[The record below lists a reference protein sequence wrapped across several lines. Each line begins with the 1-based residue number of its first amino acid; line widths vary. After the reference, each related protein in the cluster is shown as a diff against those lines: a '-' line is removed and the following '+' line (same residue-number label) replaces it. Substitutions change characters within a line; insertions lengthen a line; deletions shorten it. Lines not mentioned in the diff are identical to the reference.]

1 MKKEKLT
8 QKNAENSPSGG
19 VVVGKRNGQTM
30 IYDDASVGG
39 YFVGKLHSEGGI
51 KMVNKSTGQPL
62 EVQGSEVIITAPAVS
77 DTTKREFQGKMMTNR
92 QILSKI
98 NSDGG
103 GVSFAESGME
113 VPKSIKHTGA
123 SYKYGGKTM
132 TDHEIMTSMN
142 GGGTMLLAPNE
153 KPSNLNA
160 EQYKLVRT
168 PAFKKWFGDWEN
180 EPANSSEVVDENGE
194 PKIMYHGS
202 RGDFNV
208 FSNENENKLSWTE
221 GGLGFY
227 FTSNYNSALGYG
239 RKVISA
245 FINSRAIKKS
255 NETEHA
261 FVNENDLYKL
271 RKSGFDSIYFNGEF
285 TNTSGKRTFKDDE
298 LVVFEPTQIKLADGT
313 NTKFDANNPDIR
325 YEGGGHLAEGFSL
338 RDIADIHQVPLAEL
352 KKQVKSGMEAESE
365 HTSSK
370 REQMKI
376 VKDHLFENPKYYT
389 LLKKAGLEHGG
400 DFESLYE
407 NENDYIKYLVAFN
420 LADGVES
427 YKLKEY
433 LKSKGLS
440 SVGLLPENVRT
451 DAKYRKLKSDFDIA
465 FKRLQNLP
473 KFKYPKNRDRVQES
487 KDRKKAKEISD
498 KIIQIKLKNESFEN
512 GGANEIGG
520 TFNIKN
526 QFDSFT
532 TIKVMPIDENL
543 RVSKDFFS
551 VKITVRAK
559 SGNDI
564 KIQEK
569 PLVTYPISKYDSF
582 MEDLYK
588 RNPTKFKKGGEV
600 VNLVKDAKNGNSPS
614 RDLNNYNDLLDVQVD
629 GAVGGDSG
637 IYVNGGAVGYDFT
650 FLKSNPMQ
658 RARAITVLEKKIRHD
673 GNIMSNYEFLEQ
685 LPKGLEV
692 GVSKLFSRKSEKGY
706 VEKLSIGDF
715 IVDSKAEID
724 YYQYL
729 QNGGYP
735 YSKYI
740 VEVREAETKKSE
752 ADKIV
757 RNEQQRLREI
767 SDIENYKNS
776 EIAKRNQIKELIEK
790 GADAI
795 IKKMN
800 APRLMQIEKYKTQRQ
815 TNDVKQDIDYHT
827 RMIEQTERQVNNA
840 YDIASKLYEIV
851 DGEVQPKFDWKVGDK
866 VKVKGYINNLPAEIE
881 TEVVELKENKFGEI
895 AYKVESKEGIANSW
909 ISYDGLYPATETNLK
924 KLDWDTTFTN
934 GFNKGQKLSEQE
946 IETIDVYNDF
956 VYGLNFKNG
965 GMFDAK
971 TEQTIG
977 LLSITNNPVKLA
989 VILEKDVNGS
999 DYTAITYNQKIK
1011 RRLHSLAEKSN
1022 RVIVINDSKL
1032 RTEIRQFPYLLV
1044 SENDA
1049 KNYEV
1054 ASEFYEK
1061 LETPRNEF
1069 KKQFTKKMEDEKKSN
1084 ENMSDNK
1091 EYEYVLTVRPFDIGT
1106 YPKENFLRFEE
1117 QNYQY
1122 GVVIYSKPLPIK
1134 EMEHYSLCPITEI
1147 KDFENKFLYYIFS
1160 GTKQKIQVKLIP
1172 DERKG
1177 YFVDIIYYDGD
1188 EVVDTEMM
1196 SAVSFLKKVQEG
1208 DYKLENE
1215 IKDEPKKD
1223 DVEITTGY
1231 FKVDSENTGFE
1242 YAKKINNYFNKWNKI
1257 KTLKDKLNFERLDV
1271 PMFGSFENEN
1281 VLSQIEHFEKIGF
1294 ELGANEVVRNDFK
1307 KEVKKIIDKKI
1318 FDREMDKRRYPKEE
1332 QEVGSKKEKSFES
1345 EGSTEGKGKLYEFFT
1360 PQVVADKMLALAQ
1373 HYGFKGGNVL
1383 EPATGSG
1390 RLIKNLKD
1398 TNITAFEISK
1408 DNFEILKREFP
1419 NAELYNFNF
1428 EKAFLKEPRFNT
1440 LLNRK
1445 GTETWLKNAPFDLV
1459 VANPPYGKFSGLYSS
1474 YFNFKGQVEHFF
1486 ILQSLHLLK
1495 KGGLGVYL
1503 IPSSFL
1509 RNGIAYNDIKK
1520 QIFEIAELVDAY
1532 RLPSNIF
1539 EKTQI
1544 GTDILILRKK

>member
-1 MKKEKLT
+1 MRKENLT
-8 QKNAENSPSGG
+8 ENKAESTPTGG
-19 VVVGKRNGQTM
+19 VLVGKREGQTM
-30 IYDDASVGG
+30 IHNKGSLSG
-39 YFVGKLHSEGGI
+39 YLVGKTHAEGGI
-51 KMVNKSTGQPL
+51 KAINKSTGQPL
-62 EVQGSEVIITAPAVS
+62 EMQGGEVVITAPAVS
-77 DTTKREFQGKMMTNR
+77 DNTKREFEGKMLTNR
-92 QILSKI
+92 EILSEI
-98 NSDGG
+98 NSRGG

-142 GGGTMLLAPNE
+142 
-153 KPSNLNA
+153 
-160 EQYKLVRT
+160 
-168 PAFKKWFGDWEN
+168 
-180 EPANSSEVVDENGE
+180 
-194 PKIMYHGS
+194 
-202 RGDFNV
+202 
-208 FSNENENKLSWTE
+208 
-221 GGLGFY
+221 
-227 FTSNYNSALGYG
+227 
-239 RKVISA
+239 
-245 FINSRAIKKS
+245 
-255 NETEHA
+255 
-261 FVNENDLYKL
+261 
-271 RKSGFDSIYFNGEF
+271 
-285 TNTSGKRTFKDDE
+285 
-298 LVVFEPTQIKLADGT
+298 
-313 NTKFDANNPDIR
+313 
-325 YEGGGHLAEGFSL
+325 GGGHLAEGFSL

-840 YDIASKLYEIV
+840 YDIASKLYEII
-851 DGEVQPKFDWKVGDK
+851 DGEVQPKFDWSIGDK
-866 VKVKGYINNLPAEIE
+866 VKVGGYINNLPAEIE
-881 TEVVELKENKFGEI
+881 TEVVELKENRFGEI
-895 AYKVESKEGIANSW
+895 AYRVESKEGIANSW
-909 ISYDGLYPATETNLK
+909 ISYDGLYPL
-924 KLDWDTTFTN
+924 
-934 GFNKGQKLSEQE
+934 
-946 IETIDVYNDF
+946 IEV
-956 VYGLNFKNG
+956 
-965 GMFDAK
+965 
-971 TEQTIG
+971 
-977 LLSITNNPVKLA
+977 
-989 VILEKDVNGS
+989 
-999 DYTAITYNQKIK
+999 
-1011 RRLHSLAEKSN
+1011 
-1022 RVIVINDSKL
+1022 
-1032 RTEIRQFPYLLV
+1032 
-1044 SENDA
+1044 
-1049 KNYEV
+1049 
-1054 ASEFYEK
+1054 
-1061 LETPRNEF
+1061 
-1069 KKQFTKKMEDEKKSN
+1069 KKST
-1084 ENMSDNK
+1084 ESDNN

-1106 YPKENFLRFEE
+1106 YPKDNFLRFT
-1117 QNYQY
+1117 QQDFQY
-1122 GVVIYSKPLPIK
+1122 GVVAYSKPLPIN
-1134 EMEHYSLCPITEI
+1134 EIEHYSLCPITEI
-1147 KDFENKFLYYIFS
+1147 KDYDGKTLDY
-1160 GTKQKIQVKLIP
+1160 KIGNLILKARVKLES
-1172 DERKG
+1172 DKRRG
-1177 YFVDIIYYDGD
+1177 YFVNLFISDDKGIMKTQPMSGAKFLSEIRDGK
-1188 EVVDTEMM
+1188 
-1196 SAVSFLKKVQEG
+1196 L
-1208 DYKLENE
+1208 KLENE
-1215 IKDEPKKD
+1215 MKDEPKKT

-1271 PMFGSFENEN
+1271 PMFGSFENES

-1332 QEVGSKKEKSFES
+1332 QEVDYKKEKSFES

-1503 IPSSFL
+1503 IPSSFM